1 MENVVSYIVPILLL
15 CVLLYCLIKNINAYD
30 HFVKGASGAISL
42 CVGIFPYLVAIF
54 FAIELFT
61 ISGLSAKLSS
71 FVSPFFS
78 ALGIPAELTEFLLL
92 RPFTGSGSLAMLN
105 DIYTK
110 FGPDS
115 YVSRCASVIMSTSE
129 TVFYVVALYFG
140 TTKIKKLNGILA
152 ISFLAIGI
160 GTICACWLCR
170 II

>member
-1 MENVVSYIVPILLL
+1 MGINFSPNIKLWQADSVKTFDREKAPIKQNQPDVFVRQDSSAKYIEQVNNL
-15 CVLLYCLIKNINAYD
+15 
-30 HFVKGASGAISL
+30 
-42 CVGIFPYLVAIF
+42 FPYG
-54 FAIELFT
+54 E
-61 ISGLSAKLSS
+61 
-71 FVSPFFS
+71 
-78 ALGIPAELTEFLLL
+78 
-92 RPFTGSGSLAMLN
+92 LN

-170 II
+170 IV

>member
-1 MENVVSYIVPILLL
+1 MQNIVNYIIPILLL
-15 CVLLYCLIKNINAYD
+15 LVLLFCLFKNINAYD

-61 ISGLSAKLSS
+61 ASGLSTHLANL
-71 FVSPFFS
+71 VSPLFS
-78 ALGIPAELTEFLLL
+78 AIGIPAELTEFLLL

-115 YVSRCASVIMSTSE
+115 YIARCASVIMSTSE
-129 TVFYVVALYFG
+129 TVFYIVALYFG
-140 TTKIKKLNGILA
+140 TTKIKKLNGVLP

-160 GTICACWLCR
+160 GTVCACWLCQ
-170 II
+170 IL